1 MSGPAVLPVEPVE
14 PVNENDP
21 LALGEDLT
29 GVTARVR
36 RVDRRSLTLVTSDLS
51 RSPKPRA
58 SSKGRQQT
66 GLKRHKSAPGRAL
79 NDPPTPWGCEWR
91 RDQEGW
97 ALWRCWSEREALSAE
112 KIRKSRYAGH
122 LSGAAWEVMKEYDY
136 EAFLAT
142 IGQRFRRHGK
152 R

>member
-1 MSGPAVLPVEPVE
+1 MSGPAVLPVAED
-14 PVNENDP
+14 DP
-21 LALGEDLT
+21 LPLGEDLT
-29 GVTARVR
+29 AVTARGSR
-36 RVDRRSLTLVTSDLS
+36 ANRGSLTLVTSNLG
-51 RSPKPRA
+51 RSPKPRT
-58 SSKGRQQT
+58 SSKSRQQT
-66 GLKRHKSAPGRAL
+66 GLKRYKSAPGRPL
-79 NDPPTPWGCEWR
+79 IDPPTPWGCEWR